1 MEIRLQKYLADAGIA
16 SRRKSEILIQEGMVT
31 VNGRTVKALGTKI
44 NPQKDIIKY
53 EGKVIKQNTRHVYFM
68 LNKPTGYITTVSDE
82 KGRKTVMDLIDYPT
96 RLYPIGRL
104 DYNTSG
110 LLLLTNDGDL
120 TYRLTH
126 PKHEVEKKYLVTIK
140 GVPTEKQLGELR
152 KGVNLGVYKTSRSKI
167 RVVDAKEGLT
177 TLQVCIH
184 EGKNR
189 QVRRMFEHIGF
200 TVTKLKRTAIGRLT
214 LSGLKHGKYRPL
226 TKEEIHYLRKL

>member
-16 SRRKSEILIQEGMVT
+16 SRRKSELLIQEGKVS
-31 VNGRTVKALGTKI
+31 VNGRIVKELGTKI
-44 NPQKDIIKY
+44 KPQHDVIKY
-53 EGKVIKQNTRHVYFM
+53 EGKVIKQKTHHVYMM

-82 KGRKTVMDLIDYPT
+82 KGRKTVLDLIDYPS

-126 PKHEVEKKYLVTIK
+126 PKHEVEKKYLVTVK
-140 GVPTEKQLGELR
+140 GVPTERQLNELR
-152 KGVNLGVYKTSRSKI
+152 KGADLGEYKTSHAKI
-167 RVVDAKEGLT
+167 KIIETRDDHT
-177 TLQVCIH
+177 TLQVNIH

-189 QVRRMFEHIGF
+189 QVRRMFEHIGY
-200 TVTKLKRTAIGRLT
+200 TVLKLKRTAIGKLT
-214 LSGLKHGKYRPL
+214 LSGLRHGKYRQL
-226 TKEEIHYLRKL
+226 TKEEVSYLKKL